1 MAELGGYKT
10 AASAN
15 TAFAVL
21 RRKLLGDYQQW
32 AGRATR
38 GKGKPVL
45 VVEDSE
51 DDDEEAEAG
60 EPGEPAEEGEA
71 AEEGEDAVAV
81 PAKKAP
87 VTRKR
92 KAGTTTEGADAND
105 AEGEES
111 EAEGPIKKKMK
122 SMKVDGA
129 VEGEKEKENDKEVV
143 EAAEDDAEEDEEAED
158 ADNEDEE

>member
-1 MAELGGYKT
+1 MAQLGGYKT

-21 RRKLLGDYQQW
+21 RRKLIGDYQVW

-60 EPGEPAEEGEA
+60 EAGEA
-71 AEEGEDAVAV
+71 AEEGEAGDDGEEAIAV
-81 PAKKAP
+81 PGKKAP

-105 AEGEES
+105 AEGEDS
-111 EAEGPIKKKMK
+111 EVDEPIKKKMK
-122 SMKVDGA
+122 SMKVGGA
-129 VEGEKEKENDKEVV
+129 VEGEKEKEKENDEVV
-143 EAAEDDAEEDEEAED
+143 EATDAEEEAADADDEEEA
-158 ADNEDEE
+158 

>member
-21 RRKLLGDYQQW
+21 RRKLIGDYQVW

-60 EPGEPAEEGEA
+60 EAGEP
-71 AEEGEDAVAV
+71 AEEGEDAVAD
-81 PAKKAP
+81 PGKKAP

-122 SMKVDGA
+122 GMKVGGA
-129 VEGEKEKENDKEVV
+129 VEGEKEKENDEVV
-143 EAAEDDAEEDEEAED
+143 EAAAEEDEEAED
-158 ADNEDEE
+158 ADNEDEEKA

>member
-1 MAELGGYKT
+1 MAALGGYKT

-21 RRKLLGDYQQW
+21 RRKLIGDYQQW

-60 EPGEPAEEGEA
+60 EAGEA
-71 AEEGEDAVAV
+71 AEEGEVAVAD
-81 PAKKAP
+81 PGKKAP

-92 KAGTTTEGADAND
+92 KTGTTTEGADAGD
-105 AEGEES
+105 AEGEET

-122 SMKVDGA
+122 SMKVGGA
-129 VEGEKEKENDKEVV
+129 VEGEKEKENDKVV
-143 EAAEDDAEEDEEAED
+143 EAADAEEEAADADDEEEA
-158 ADNEDEE
+158 

>member
-21 RRKLLGDYQQW
+21 RRKLIGDYQQW

-60 EPGEPAEEGEA
+60 EAGEPAEV
-71 AEEGEDAVAV
+71 GEDATAV

-87 VTRKR
+87 LKR
-92 KAGTTTEGADAND
+92 KAGTTTEGADAGD
-105 AEGEES
+105 AEGEDS
-111 EAEGPIKKKMK
+111 EVDEPIKKKMK
-122 SMKVDGA
+122 SMKVGGA
-129 VEGEKEKENDKEVV
+129 VEGEKEKENDKEV
-143 EAAEDDAEEDEEAED
+143 EAADAEEEAADADDEEEA
-158 ADNEDEE
+158 

>member
-21 RRKLLGDYQQW
+21 RRKLIGDYQQW

-60 EPGEPAEEGEA
+60 EAGEP

-87 VTRKR
+87 LMGKR
-92 KAGTTTEGADAND
+92 KAGTTTEGADAGD
-105 AEGEES
+105 AEGEDS

-122 SMKVDGA
+122 SMKVGGGA
-129 VEGEKEKENDKEVV
+129 VEGEKEKKDDEVV
-143 EAAEDDAEEDEEAED
+143 EAAEEEAADADDEEEA
-158 ADNEDEE
+158 

>member
-21 RRKLLGDYQQW
+21 RRKLIGDYQQW

-51 DDDEEAEAG
+51 DDDEEAGDEGEAG
-60 EPGEPAEEGEA
+60 EGGDDGEEA
-71 AEEGEDAVAV
+71 IAV
-81 PAKKAP
+81 PAKKTP

-105 AEGEES
+105 AEGEDTEE
-111 EAEGPIKKKMK
+111 EAPLKKKMK
-122 SMKVDGA
+122 SMKVGGA
-129 VEGEKEKENDKEVV
+129 VEGEKEKENDKVV
-143 EAAEDDAEEDEEAED
+143 EAAAEEDEEAAD
-158 ADNEDEE
+158 ADDEEEA

>member
-1 MAELGGYKT
+1 MAALGGYKT

-21 RRKLLGDYQQW
+21 RRKLIGDYQQW

-60 EPGEPAEEGEA
+60 EPGEPAEEGE
-71 AEEGEDAVAV
+71 DAVAV
-81 PAKKAP
+81 PGKNAP
-87 VTRKR
+87 LKR

-105 AEGEES
+105 AEGEDS
-111 EAEGPIKKKMK
+111 EVDEPIKKKMK
-122 SMKVDGA
+122 SMKVGGA
-129 VEGEKEKENDKEVV
+129 VEGEKENENENDEVV
-143 EAAEDDAEEDEEAED
+143 EAAAEEDEEAED
-158 ADNEDEE
+158 ADDEE

>member
-21 RRKLLGDYQQW
+21 RRKLIGDYQQW

-60 EPGEPAEEGEA
+60 EAGEA

-105 AEGEES
+105 AEGEDT

-122 SMKVDGA
+122 SMKVAGA
-129 VEGEKEKENDKEVV
+129 VEKEKEKKDDEVV
-143 EAAEDDAEEDEEAED
+143 EAADAEEEAADADDEE
-158 ADNEDEE
+158 EE

>member
-1 MAELGGYKT
+1 MAALGGYKT

-51 DDDEEAEAG
+51 DDDDEAG
-60 EPGEPAEEGEA
+60 DEGEEGEP

-81 PAKKAP
+81 PGKKAP

-105 AEGEES
+105 AEGEDS
-111 EAEGPIKKKMK
+111 EVDEPIKKKLK
-122 SMKVDGA
+122 SMKVAGA
-129 VEGEKEKENDKEVV
+129 VEKEKENDKEKEKVV
-143 EAAEDDAEEDEEAED
+143 EAADAEEDEEAED

>member
-21 RRKLLGDYQQW
+21 RRKLIGDYQQW

-60 EPGEPAEEGEA
+60 EAGETAEEGEA
-71 AEEGEDAVAV
+71 AEEGEVAVAD
-81 PAKKAP
+81 PGKKAP
-87 VTRKR
+87 LKR

-105 AEGEES
+105 AEGEDT
-111 EAEGPIKKKMK
+111 EAEEPLKKKMK
-122 SMKVDGA
+122 SMKVGGA
-129 VEGEKEKENDKEVV
+129 VEGEKEKENDEVV
-143 EAAEDDAEEDEEAED
+143 EAADAEEDEEAED
-158 ADNEDEE
+158 ADNEDEQ

>member
-1 MAELGGYKT
+1 MAALGGYKT

-21 RRKLLGDYQQW
+21 RRKLIGDYQQW

-51 DDDEEAEAG
+51 DDDDEAG
-60 EPGEPAEEGEA
+60 DEGEAGEA
-71 AEEGEDAVAV
+71 AEEGEVAVAD
-81 PAKKAP
+81 PGKKAP

-92 KAGTTTEGADAND
+92 KAGTTTEGADDGD
-105 AEGEES
+105 AEGEDS
-111 EAEGPIKKKMK
+111 EVDEPIKKKMK
-122 SMKVDGA
+122 SMKVGGA
-129 VEGEKEKENDKEVV
+129 VEGEKEKENDEVVV
-143 EAAEDDAEEDEEAED
+143 EAADAEEEAAD
-158 ADNEDEE
+158 ADDEDEEEA

>member
-1 MAELGGYKT
+1 MAALGGYKT

-21 RRKLLGDYQQW
+21 RRKLIGDYQQW

-51 DDDEEAEAG
+51 DDDDEAGDEGEAG
-60 EPGEPAEEGEA
+60 EAGDDGEEA
-71 AEEGEDAVAV
+71 IAV
-81 PAKKAP
+81 PGKKTP
-87 VTRKR
+87 VTHKR

-105 AEGEES
+105 AEGEDS
-111 EAEGPIKKKMK
+111 EVDEPIKKKMK
-122 SMKVDGA
+122 SMKVAGA
-129 VEGEKEKENDKEVV
+129 VEGEKEKENDEVV
-143 EAAEDDAEEDEEAED
+143 EAAAEDEEAED
-158 ADNEDEE
+158 ADNENEE

>member
-1 MAELGGYKT
+1 MAQLGGYKT

-21 RRKLLGDYQQW
+21 RRKLIGDYQQW

-51 DDDEEAEAG
+51 DDDEEAEPG
-60 EPGEPAEEGEA
+60 EPGEP

-87 VTRKR
+87 LKR
-92 KAGTTTEGADAND
+92 KAGTTTEGADDAND
-105 AEGEES
+105 AEGEDS

-122 SMKVDGA
+122 SMKVGGA
-129 VEGEKEKENDKEVV
+129 VEGEKEKEKENDEVV
-143 EAAEDDAEEDEEAED
+143 EAAAEEDEEAED
-158 ADNEDEE
+158 ADDEE

>member
-21 RRKLLGDYQQW
+21 RRKLIGDYQVW

-60 EPGEPAEEGEA
+60 EAGEA
-71 AEEGEDAVAV
+71 AEEGEAGDDGEEAIAV
-81 PAKKAP
+81 PGKKAP

-105 AEGEES
+105 AEGEDT
-111 EAEGPIKKKMK
+111 EAEEPLKKKMK
-122 SMKVDGA
+122 SMKVGGA
-129 VEGEKEKENDKEVV
+129 VEGEKENDEVV
-143 EAAEDDAEEDEEAED
+143 EAAAEEGEEAADADDEDEEKA
-158 ADNEDEE
+158 

>member
-21 RRKLLGDYQQW
+21 RRKLIGDYQQW

-60 EPGEPAEEGEA
+60 EPGEPAEEGE
-71 AEEGEDAVAV
+71 EEATAV
-81 PAKKAP
+81 PVKKAP

-105 AEGEES
+105 AEGEET
-111 EAEGPIKKKMK
+111 EAEGPIKKKLK
-122 SMKVDGA
+122 SMKVGGA
-129 VEGEKEKENDKEVV
+129 VEGEKENDEVV
-143 EAAEDDAEEDEEAED
+143 EAADAEEDEEAED
-158 ADNEDEE
+158 ADNENEE

>member
-1 MAELGGYKT
+1 MAALGGYKT

-21 RRKLLGDYQQW
+21 RRKLIGDYQQW

-51 DDDEEAEAG
+51 DDDDEAG
-60 EPGEPAEEGEA
+60 DEGEEGEGR
-71 AEEGEDAVAV
+71 EEGGDAVAV

-87 VTRKR
+87 VTYKR

-105 AEGEES
+105 AEGEET

-122 SMKVDGA
+122 SMKVAGA
-129 VEGEKEKENDKEVV
+129 VEEKEKEKGNDEVV
-143 EAAEDDAEEDEEAED
+143 EAAAEEDEEAED
-158 ADNEDEE
+158 ADNEE

>member
-1 MAELGGYKT
+1 MAALGGYKT

-21 RRKLLGDYQQW
+21 RRKLIGDYQVW

-60 EPGEPAEEGEA
+60 EAGEA
-71 AEEGEDAVAV
+71 AEGGEGGEEEATAV
-81 PAKKAP
+81 PGKKAP
-87 VTRKR
+87 LKR
-92 KAGTTTEGADAND
+92 KAGTTTEGADAGD
-105 AEGEES
+105 AEDEET

-122 SMKVDGA
+122 SMKVGGA
-129 VEGEKEKENDKEVV
+129 VEKEKEKENDEVVV
-143 EAAEDDAEEDEEAED
+143 EAADAEEEAADEEAED
-158 ADNEDEE
+158 ADDEE

>member
-1 MAELGGYKT
+1 MAALGGYKT

-21 RRKLLGDYQQW
+21 RRKLIGDYQQW

-60 EPGEPAEEGEA
+60 EPGEPAEEGE
-71 AEEGEDAVAV
+71 DAVAV
-81 PAKKAP
+81 PGKKAP

-92 KAGTTTEGADAND
+92 KAGTTTEGADAGD
-105 AEGEES
+105 AEGEET
-111 EAEGPIKKKMK
+111 EADEPLKKKMK
-122 SMKVDGA
+122 SMKVAGA
-129 VEGEKEKENDKEVV
+129 VEGEKEKENDEVV
-143 EAAEDDAEEDEEAED
+143 EAAAEDDAEEEAADADDEE
-158 ADNEDEE
+158 EEEA

>member
-21 RRKLLGDYQQW
+21 RRKLIGDYQVW

-60 EPGEPAEEGEA
+60 EAGEAVEEGEA

-81 PAKKAP
+81 PGKKAP

-92 KAGTTTEGADAND
+92 KAGTTTEGADAGD
-105 AEGEES
+105 AEGEDS
-111 EAEGPIKKKMK
+111 EVDEPIKKKMK
-122 SMKVDGA
+122 MMKVAGA
-129 VEGEKEKENDKEVV
+129 VEEKEGEKEKNDEVA
-143 EAAEDDAEEDEEAED
+143 EAADAEEEAADADDEEEA
-158 ADNEDEE
+158 

>member
-1 MAELGGYKT
+1 MAQLGGYKT

-21 RRKLLGDYQQW
+21 RRKLIGDYQQW

-60 EPGEPAEEGEA
+60 EAGEA
-71 AEEGEDAVAV
+71 AEEGEVAVAD
-81 PAKKAP
+81 PGKKAP
-87 VTRKR
+87 VTHKR
-92 KAGTTTEGADAND
+92 KAGTTTEGADAGD
-105 AEGEES
+105 AEGEET

-122 SMKVDGA
+122 SMKVGGA
-129 VEGEKEKENDKEVV
+129 VEGEKEKENDEVV
-143 EAAEDDAEEDEEAED
+143 EAADAEEEAADADDEEEA
-158 ADNEDEE
+158 

>member
-21 RRKLLGDYQQW
+21 RRKLIGDYQQW

-60 EPGEPAEEGEA
+60 EAGEA
-71 AEEGEDAVAV
+71 AEEGEAGEVAVAD
-81 PAKKAP
+81 PGKKAP
-87 VTRKR
+87 VTHKR
-92 KAGTTTEGADAND
+92 KAGTTTEGADAGD
-105 AEGEES
+105 AEGEET
-111 EAEGPIKKKMK
+111 EAEEPLKKKMK
-122 SMKVDGA
+122 SMKVGGA
-129 VEGEKEKENDKEVV
+129 VEGEKEKENDEVV
-143 EAAEDDAEEDEEAED
+143 EAADAEEEAADADDEEEA
-158 ADNEDEE
+158 

>member
-21 RRKLLGDYQQW
+21 RRKLIGDYQQW

-60 EPGEPAEEGEA
+60 EAGEA
-71 AEEGEDAVAV
+71 AEEGEDAVAD
-81 PAKKAP
+81 PGKKAP
-87 VTRKR
+87 VTHKR

-105 AEGEES
+105 AEGEET
-111 EAEGPIKKKMK
+111 EVDEPIKKKMK
-122 SMKVDGA
+122 SMKVGGA
-129 VEGEKEKENDKEVV
+129 VEGEKEKENDEVV
-143 EAAEDDAEEDEEAED
+143 EAADAEEEAADADDEEEA
-158 ADNEDEE
+158 

>member
-21 RRKLLGDYQQW
+21 RRKLIGDYQQW

-51 DDDEEAEAG
+51 DEEEEGEDGEA
-60 EPGEPAEEGEA
+60 GEPAEEGEV
-71 AEEGEDAVAV
+71 AVAD
-81 PAKKAP
+81 PGKKAP

-92 KAGTTTEGADAND
+92 KAGTTNEGADEAND
-105 AEGEES
+105 AEGEDS
-111 EAEGPIKKKMK
+111 EVDEPIKKKMK
-122 SMKVDGA
+122 SMKVGGA
-129 VEGEKEKENDKEVV
+129 VETEKENDEVV
-143 EAAEDDAEEDEEAED
+143 EAAAEEDEEAED
-158 ADNEDEE
+158 ADDEE

>member
-21 RRKLLGDYQQW
+21 RRKLIGDYQQW

-60 EPGEPAEEGEA
+60 EAGEA
-71 AEEGEDAVAV
+71 AEEGEDAVAD
-81 PAKKAP
+81 PGKKAP

-92 KAGTTTEGADAND
+92 KAGTTTEGADAGD
-105 AEGEES
+105 AEGEDS
-111 EAEGPIKKKMK
+111 EVDEPLKKKMK
-122 SMKVDGA
+122 SMKVGGA
-129 VEGEKEKENDKEVV
+129 VEGEKEKDKVV
-143 EAAEDDAEEDEEAED
+143 EAADAEEEAADADDEEEA
-158 ADNEDEE
+158 

>member
-1 MAELGGYKT
+1 MAALGGYKT

-60 EPGEPAEEGEA
+60 EAGEA

-81 PAKKAP
+81 PGKKAP
-87 VTRKR
+87 VTHKR

-105 AEGEES
+105 AEGEDS
-111 EAEGPIKKKMK
+111 EVDEPIKKKLK
-122 SMKVDGA
+122 QMKVGGA
-129 VEGEKEKENDKEVV
+129 VEGEKENDKEVAEKEKVV
-143 EAAEDDAEEDEEAED
+143 EAAEDDAEEEAADADDEEEA
-158 ADNEDEE
+158 

>member
-1 MAELGGYKT
+1 MAALGGYKT

-21 RRKLLGDYQQW
+21 RRKLIGDYQQW

-51 DDDEEAEAG
+51 DDDDEAG
-60 EPGEPAEEGEA
+60 DEGEAGEA
-71 AEEGEDAVAV
+71 AEEGEVAVAD
-81 PAKKAP
+81 PGKKAP

-92 KAGTTTEGADAND
+92 KAGITTEGADAGD
-105 AEGEES
+105 AEGEET
-111 EAEGPIKKKMK
+111 EVDEPIKKKLK
-122 SMKVDGA
+122 SMKVGGA
-129 VEGEKEKENDKEVV
+129 VEGEKEKEKENDEVV
-143 EAAEDDAEEDEEAED
+143 EAADAEEEAAD
-158 ADNEDEE
+158 ADDEDEEKA

>member
-1 MAELGGYKT
+1 MAALGGYKT

-60 EPGEPAEEGEA
+60 EAGEP

-87 VTRKR
+87 LMGKR

-105 AEGEES
+105 AEGEDTEVD
-111 EAEGPIKKKMK
+111 EPIKKKMK
-122 SMKVDGA
+122 SMKVGGA
-129 VEGEKEKENDKEVV
+129 VEGEKENDEVV
-143 EAAEDDAEEDEEAED
+143 EAAEDNADEEAED
-158 ADNEDEE
+158 ADDEDEEKA

>member
-21 RRKLLGDYQQW
+21 RRKLIGDYQQW

-60 EPGEPAEEGEA
+60 EAGEA
-71 AEEGEDAVAV
+71 ADEGEDAVAV
-81 PAKKAP
+81 PGKKAP
-87 VTRKR
+87 LKR
-92 KAGTTTEGADAND
+92 KAGTTTEGADAGD
-105 AEGEES
+105 AEGEET

-122 SMKVDGA
+122 GMKVGGA
-129 VEGEKEKENDKEVV
+129 VEGEKEKENDKVV
-143 EAAEDDAEEDEEAED
+143 EAAEDDAEEEAADADDEEEA
-158 ADNEDEE
+158 